1 MPLDLDSLLAQLADL
16 SPQLE
21 SGRMNWPATQFEL
34 LADAGVLGWFIP
46 REYGGSD
53 VSPRELIDG
62 YMQLAAAC
70 LTTTFVLTQRNG
82 ACSRI
87 AGCENTELKAELL
100 PELCTADVFATVG
113 ISHLTTSRQHLR
125 EPAIR
130 AEREGRGFRLNGTA
144 PWVTGA
150 NRAHY
155 VVTGGTCGDG
165 RQILAVVPMRETGVT
180 VNPPPRLL
188 ALNASQTGSV
198 TLDDVFVEDR
208 RLIAGPAEAVMK
220 LGIGGG
226 AGSLTTSALAA
237 GAAAGTLRRL
247 GEECAARPALAEIH
261 EPLAAEQAAL
271 ADDLLA
277 AASDPDAGSVR
288 VASPESLRSRANSLV
303 LRAAHAYLTA
313 AKGAGFVAGH
323 PAERAVREATFF
335 LVWSCPQPVQT
346 AALREF
352 ACVLG

>member
-1 MPLDLDSLLAQLADL
+1 MPLDFDSLLAQLADL
-16 SPQLE
+16 SPRLE
-21 SGRMNWPATQFEL
+21 SGDWPAKQFEL
-34 LADAGVLGWFIP
+34 LGEAGALGWFIP
-46 REYGGSD
+46 REYGGAD
-53 VSPRELIDG
+53 VSPRESIDG
-62 YMQLAAAC
+62 YMRLASAC

-87 AGCENTELKAELL
+87 AGCDNTELKAELL
-100 PELCTADVFATVG
+100 PELCTAGVFATVG
-113 ISHLTTSRQHLR
+113 VSHLTTSRQHLR

-130 AEREGRGFRLNGTA
+130 AEREPGGFRLNGTA

-150 NRAHY
+150 NRADY

-165 RQILAVVPMRETGVT
+165 RQILSVVPMRAPGVT

-198 TLDDVFVEDR
+198 TLNDVFVEDR
-208 RLIAGPAEAVMK
+208 FLIAGPAETVMK
-220 LGIGGG
+220 QGIGGG

-247 GEECAARPALAEIH
+247 GEERAARPALSEIH
-261 EPLAAEQAAL
+261 DPLVSEQEALASDLRAAAE
-271 ADDLLA
+271 
-277 AASDPDAGSVR
+277 SSAGDG
-288 VASPESLRSRANSLV
+288 ASPESLRSRANSLV

-352 ACVLG
+352 ACVLV